1 MKHQGWNTAGFTLM
15 ELMVAMAVLGILS
28 GISIVNLSQQLAK
41 ERLLAAS
48 RETHAW
54 LETQRG
60 IAMTDATA
68 CEITINPSA
77 ATLSPSGSTI
87 QLRNF
92 NDKPELID
100 NACKNQAPLSIRDSV
115 GNGSNIALTI
125 EPSDATTIR
134 FSMRGTSE
142 IITTENN
149 KSSQI
154 ELKLNQPGTA
164 RQRCI
169 KIISPLALIR
179 NGFANTSSESCS
191 YSSSF

>member
-1 MKHQGWNTAGFTLM
+1 MKHAESNKAGFTLV
-15 ELMVAMAVLGILS
+15 ELMIAMAVLGILS

-60 IAMTDATA
+60 IAITDATA
-68 CEITINPSA
+68 CEITITPSD
-77 ATLSPSGSTI
+77 ATLQPSGATI

-92 NDKPELID
+92 NDKPEFID
-100 NACKNQAPLSIRDSV
+100 NACKNQAPLKIRETV
-115 GNGSNIALTI
+115 GNGSNISLSI
-125 EPSDATTIR
+125 EPANATLIR
-134 FSMRGTSE
+134 FSMRGTNE
-142 IITTENN
+142 IITTEGD
-149 KSSQI
+149 KESQI
-154 ELKLNQPGTA
+154 ELKLSQAGTA

-179 NGFANTSSESCS
+179 NGFAKTSSEPCS
-191 YSSSF
+191 YSSTF